1 MQHRRYHILVAD
13 QDPIALQKSV
23 NALKKGDYVVAG
35 AATTDDA
42 TWWLSRWP
50 IDLVIVPARFEA
62 MTGVQLLLTARA
74 TQPELSG
81 LITGAAEEAAVRS
94 DAERYGLHV
103 SNESVASDGFVGEVV
118 NVMTGITRRQRWPR
132 KQISSR
138 VTMHV
143 GAEAGRLMDVSY
155 GGLKFQLSDESA
167 VLRSPVQLDF
177 PRADLSVPV
186 EVIWST
192 RRSEDHSCVFGASIA
207 AGPSSVAAW
216 REFVDRVS

>member
-1 MQHRRYHILVAD
+1 MQHRRYHILVVD
-13 QDPIALQKSV
+13 QDPVALKESV
-23 NALKKGDYVVAG
+23 NALKKGDHVVAG
-35 AATTDDA
+35 AATTEDA
-42 TWWLSRWP
+42 TWWLSGWP
-50 IDLVIVPARFEA
+50 VDLLIVPARFEA
-62 MTGVQLLLTARA
+62 TTGVQLLLTARA
-74 TQPELSG
+74 AQPEVSG
-81 LITGAAEEAAVRS
+81 LITGAPEDADVRS
-94 DAERYGLHV
+94 AAERYGLHV
-103 SNESVASDGFVGEVV
+103 SNEPVASDGFAGEVA
-118 NVMTGITRRQRWPR
+118 NVMSGITRRQRWPR

-155 GGLKFQLSDESA
+155 GGVKFELSDESS

-192 RRSEDHSCVFGASIA
+192 RRSEDRSCVFGASIA
-207 AGPSSVAAW
+207 AEPSSVVAW